1 MGLSPG
7 QLTALQNLSRKSGGE
22 DVPWINIAD
31 ARTLT
36 DLGLAHRSQ
45 GGWTITTAGVDML
58 ACALA
63 SRGK

>member
-1 MGLSPG
+1 MSLSPG
-7 QLTALQNLSRKSGGE
+7 QLTALQNLSRKSAGE

-31 ARTLT
+31 ARSLT

-45 GGWTITTAGVDML
+45 EGWSITTAGVHL
-58 ACALA
+58 LSTALA